1 MKFNELSPLRQ
12 LVYLAAVSG
21 AIPVPEDKLLVDY
34 VGGATRLYITDEPK
48 DDHYYIRNRSTPTQ
62 AVTQNITFSNQ
73 SWQIEDTPTIR
84 FSARSQINDMSQA
97 SSPER
102 GERLSLTTELVLE
115 GTVPEMLERVYN
127 IVKSTKICFHPD
139 TIEWRLNVIS
149 KLMEAYETAMALDSD
164 TVRALAGGNSA
175 NKLIDTIS
183 YRVLQLGLL
192 TTPAGL
198 IAINCP
204 DDVHR
209 NGDRVQDIMYFPDIE
224 SYKVTNHMSNIALSI
239 DTSHRTKVIA
249 KVKEVSDVFNNG
261 SGQAYTVTTTPICTI
276 DIPNLMTESG
286 KLAGNVDDIEK
297 WWNIILDEIV
307 ATATVKNFGDKLDML
322 FNALREATAININN
336 INNYPEPGF

>member
-1 MKFNELSPLRQ
+1 MKFNELTPLRQ
-12 LVYLAAVSG
+12 LVCLAALSG
-21 AIPVPEDKLLVDY
+21 VIPVPDDKLLVDY

-48 DDHYYIRNRSTPTQ
+48 DDHYYIRNRDASPQ
-62 AVTQNITFSNQ
+62 AVTQNMTFSNH

-97 SSPER
+97 SSPEL

-127 IVKSTKICFHPD
+127 IVKSTKICFHSD

-286 KLAGNVDDIEK
+286 KLVDNIDDIEK
-297 WWNIILDEIV
+297 WWNIILDEIIAA
-307 ATATVKNFGDKLDML
+307 ATAKNFGTKLDAL
-322 FNALREATAININN
+322 FKALREVAVINIKHFD
-336 INNYPEPGF
+336 EHDF

>member
-84 FSARSQINDMSQA
+84 FSARSQLNDTSEVT
-97 SSPER
+97 SPEL
-102 GERLSLTTELVLE
+102 GDRLNLTTELILE
-115 GTVPEMLERVYN
+115 GTVPEMLERVYK

-164 TVRALAGGNSA
+164 TVRALAGGNAA

-192 TTPAGL
+192 STAVGL
-198 IAINCP
+198 IAINCS

-209 NGDRVQDIMYFPDIE
+209 GADRIQDIMYFPDIE
-224 SYKVTNHMSNIALSI
+224 SYKVTKQMSNIALSI
-239 DTSHRTKVIA
+239 DTCHRTKVIA
-249 KVKEVSDVFNNG
+249 KVKEVSDVFINR

-276 DIPNLMTESG
+276 DITKMMTESG
-286 KLAGNVDDIEK
+286 QLADNTDDIEK
-297 WWNIILDEIV
+297 WWNIILDEIILS
-307 ATATVKNFGDKLDML
+307 ATVKNFGDKLDTL
-322 FNALREATAININN
+322 FNALREATSININT
-336 INNYPEPGF
+336 YREPDF

>member
-21 AIPVPEDKLLVDY
+21 VIPVPEDKLLVDY

-73 SWQIEDTPTIR
+73 NWQIEDTSTIR
-84 FSARSQINDMSQA
+84 FSARSQLNDTSEVT
-97 SSPER
+97 SPEL
-102 GERLSLTTELVLE
+102 GDRLNLTTELILE
-115 GTVPEMLERVYN
+115 GTVPEMLERVYK

-149 KLMEAYETAMALDSD
+149 KLMEVYETAMALDSD
-164 TVRALAGGNSA
+164 TVRALAGGNAA

-192 TTPAGL
+192 STPLGL
-198 IAINCP
+198 IAINCS

-209 NGDRVQDIMYFPDIE
+209 GADRIQDIMYFPDIE
-224 SYKVTNHMSNIALSI
+224 SYKVTKQMSNIALSI

-261 SGQAYTVTTTPICTI
+261 SGQAYTVTTTPICTV
-276 DIPNLMTESG
+276 DITKLMTESG
-286 KLAGNVDDIEK
+286 KLADNPDDLEK
-297 WWNIILDEIV
+297 WWNIILDEIIEA
-307 ATATVKNFGDKLDML
+307 ATAKNFGAKLDAL
-322 FNALREATAININN
+322 FKALRLATLIN
-336 INNYPEPGF
+336 INNYPEPDF